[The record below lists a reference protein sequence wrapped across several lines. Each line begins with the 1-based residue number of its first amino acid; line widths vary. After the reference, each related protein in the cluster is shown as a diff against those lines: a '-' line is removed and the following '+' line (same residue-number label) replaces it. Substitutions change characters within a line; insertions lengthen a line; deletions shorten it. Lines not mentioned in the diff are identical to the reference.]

1 MFLILIGAFTKSA
14 QFPFSIWLPAAM
26 EAPTP
31 VSAYLHSA
39 TMVKAG
45 IYLVARCTIIFGGT
59 PEWFWLVSGIGL
71 ITLLYGSIN
80 ALKQNDLKALLAYST
95 ISQLGLIMTLLGLG
109 SAALHF
115 VSAPQGAIYSIAIFA
130 AIFHLFNH
138 STFKGCLFM
147 VVGIID
153 HELGTRDIRRLGGL
167 LHLMPVSF
175 VLTLTGSLA
184 MAGLPPFNGFLSKEL
199 FFTALINAAQMP
211 VFNMPYWGTI
221 VAFLAWFASVL
232 TFVYCLTILLKTFMG
247 RAKGH
252 KLKKKP
258 REASMGMLISP
269 FILATLVIGIFFY
282 HQGFSQHLFIPAW
295 EAVLPTLAGSMHVE
309 VKAWH
314 GFSAELLMTLGVI
327 GFGIMLY
334 ITRSKWLRIYNYYPL
349 GLTLNNLYELL
360 MEKLEGVSLAIIKG
374 FMTGSVRHYL
384 LYILTF
390 IILVMGAAML
400 LFEGMSFDPSRD
412 AVVSFYELALLL
424 GMIATAVTV
433 LLARTR
439 LTAVIATGA
448 LGFLVVF
455 VFVLFRAPD
464 LALTQLVVETVTT
477 VLFLLCFYHLP
488 QLRKESIPTGSRVIN
503 AVVSVGVGMIVAV
516 VAFSANGRRL
526 FAPISSYYEN
536 AYELAKAKNIVN
548 AILVDFRGFDTMLE
562 ILVLTLAGLGVYTL
576 IKLRLA
582 GGKKDEAA

>member
-1 MFLILIGAFTKSA
+1 
-14 QFPFSIWLPAAM
+14 
-26 EAPTP
+26 
-31 VSAYLHSA
+31 
-39 TMVKAG
+39 MVKAG

-269 FILATLVIGIFFY
+269 FILATLVIGSFITI
-282 HQGFSQHLFIPAW
+282 GFLNICSFRLRRFPYWPAR
-295 EAVLPTLAGSMHVE
+295 HVGLC
-309 VKAWH
+309 WP
-314 GFSAELLMTLGVI
+314 GISAELLMTL
-327 GFGIMLY
+327 
-334 ITRSKWLRIYNYYPL
+334 
-349 GLTLNNLYELL
+349 E
-360 MEKLEGVSLAIIKG
+360 
-374 FMTGSVRHYL
+374 
-384 LYILTF
+384 
-390 IILVMGAAML
+390 
-400 LFEGMSFDPSRD
+400 
-412 AVVSFYELALLL
+412 
-424 GMIATAVTV
+424 
-433 LLARTR
+433 
-439 LTAVIATGA
+439 
-448 LGFLVVF
+448 
-455 VFVLFRAPD
+455 
-464 LALTQLVVETVTT
+464 
-477 VLFLLCFYHLP
+477 
-488 QLRKESIPTGSRVIN
+488 
-503 AVVSVGVGMIVAV
+503 
-516 VAFSANGRRL
+516 
-526 FAPISSYYEN
+526 
-536 AYELAKAKNIVN
+536 
-548 AILVDFRGFDTMLE
+548 
-562 ILVLTLAGLGVYTL
+562 
-576 IKLRLA
+576 
-582 GGKKDEAA
+582 